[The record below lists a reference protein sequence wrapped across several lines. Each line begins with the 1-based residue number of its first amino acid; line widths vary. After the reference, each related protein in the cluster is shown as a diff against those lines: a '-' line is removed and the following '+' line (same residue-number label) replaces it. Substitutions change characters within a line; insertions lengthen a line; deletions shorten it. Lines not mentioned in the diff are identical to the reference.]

1 MHVWVTFGIV
11 VRIIG
16 FDPGLLQHVFGAAAH
31 ILLPIFAQVFLRGK
45 LRVSALPS
53 SAFFS
58 GRINFK
64 NIDFT
69 GNDISE
75 DLVLL
80 ILVRVPWSLFFIRVS
95 LVKWRSITVA
105 SLLRTADDNT
115 SNP

>member
-16 FDPGLLQHVFGAAAH
+16 FDPGFFQHVFGAAAH
-31 ILLPIFAQVFLRGK
+31 IPLPIFAQIFLRGK
-45 LRVSALPS
+45 LRVGALPS
-53 SAFFS
+53 PAFFS

-64 NIDFT
+64 NIDLA

-80 ILVRVPWSLFFIRVS
+80 ILVRVAWSLF
-95 LVKWRSITVA
+95 LLKW
-105 SLLRTADDNT
+105 
-115 SNP
+115 

>member
-1 MHVWVTFGIV
+1 MHVRITL
-11 VRIIG
+11 RIIMGIIRFNPG
-16 FDPGLLQHVFGAAAH
+16 FFQHVFGAAAH

-58 GRINFK
+58 GRIDFQ

-80 ILVRVPWSLFFIRVS
+80 ILVRVPWSSVF
-95 LVKWRSITVA
+95 
-105 SLLRTADDNT
+105 LLEW
-115 SNP
+115 

>member
-16 FDPGLLQHVFGAAAH
+16 FDPGFFQHVFGAAAH

-58 GRINFK
+58 GRIDFQ

-80 ILVRVPWSLFFIRVS
+80 ILVRVAWSLF
-95 LVKWRSITVA
+95 LLKW
-105 SLLRTADDNT
+105 
-115 SNP
+115 

>member
-1 MHVWVTFGIV
+1 MHVWVAFGIIMG
-11 VRIIG
+11 IIRFNPG
-16 FDPGLLQHVFGAAAH
+16 FFQHVFGAAAH

-58 GRINFK
+58 GRIDFQ

-80 ILVRVPWSLFFIRVS
+80 ILVRVAWSLF
-95 LVKWRSITVA
+95 LLKW
-105 SLLRTADDNT
+105 
-115 SNP
+115 

>member
-16 FDPGLLQHVFGAAAH
+16 FDPGFFQHVFGAAAH

-58 GRINFK
+58 GRIDFQ

-69 GNDISE
+69 GNDIPE

-80 ILVRVPWSLFFIRVS
+80 ILVRMPWSLFLGRVVS
-95 LVKWRSITVA
+95 GR
-105 SLLRTADDNT
+105 
-115 SNP
+115 

>member
-1 MHVWVTFGIV
+1 MHVWITLGIV
-11 VRIIG
+11 MRIIRFNPG
-16 FDPGLLQHVFGAAAH
+16 FFQHVFGAAAH
-31 ILLPIFAQVFLRGK
+31 ILLPIVAQVFLRGK

-58 GRINFK
+58 GRIDFQN

-80 ILVRVPWSLFFIRVS
+80 ILVRVPWSLFC
-95 LVKWRSITVA
+95 
-105 SLLRTADDNT
+105 LLEW
-115 SNP
+115 

>member
-16 FDPGLLQHVFGAAAH
+16 FYPGFFQHVFGAAAH
-31 ILLPIFAQVFLRGK
+31 IPLPIFAQIFLRGK
-45 LRVSALPS
+45 LRVGALPS
-53 SAFFS
+53 PAFFS

-64 NIDFT
+64 NIDLA

-80 ILVRVPWSLFFIRVS
+80 ILVRVAWSLF
-95 LVKWRSITVA
+95 LLKW
-105 SLLRTADDNT
+105 
-115 SNP
+115 

>member
-1 MHVWVTFGIV
+1 MHVRITL
-11 VRIIG
+11 RIIMGIIRFNPG
-16 FDPGLLQHVFGAAAH
+16 FFQHVFGAAAH

-58 GRINFK
+58 GRIDFQ

-69 GNDISE
+69 GNDIPE

-80 ILVRVPWSLFFIRVS
+80 ILVRMPWSLF
-95 LVKWRSITVA
+95 
-105 SLLRTADDNT
+105 LLKR
-115 SNP
+115 

>member
-1 MHVWVTFGIV
+1 MHVWITLGIV
-11 VRIIG
+11 MRIIG
-16 FDPGLLQHVFGAAAH
+16 LHPGFFQHVFSAAAH

-58 GRINFK
+58 GRIDFQ

-69 GNDISE
+69 GNDIPE

-80 ILVRVPWSLFFIRVS
+80 ILVRVPWSLFFTKVVTGRKQGIK
-95 LVKWRSITVA
+95 L
-105 SLLRTADDNT
+105 
-115 SNP
+115 

>member
-16 FDPGLLQHVFGAAAH
+16 FDPGFFQHVFGAAAH

-53 SAFFS
+53 PASLS
-58 GRINFK
+58 GRIDFK

-69 GNDISE
+69 GNDIPE

-80 ILVRVPWSLFFIRVS
+80 ILVRAAWSLF
-95 LVKWRSITVA
+95 LLKW
-105 SLLRTADDNT
+105 
-115 SNP
+115 

>member
-1 MHVWVTFGIV
+1 MHVRITL
-11 VRIIG
+11 RIIMGIIRFNPG
-16 FDPGLLQHVFGAAAH
+16 FFQHVFGAAAH

-58 GRINFK
+58 GRIDFQ

-80 ILVRVPWSLFFIRVS
+80 ILVRVPWSLF
-95 LVKWRSITVA
+95 LLKW
-105 SLLRTADDNT
+105 
-115 SNP
+115 

>member
-16 FDPGLLQHVFGAAAH
+16 FDPGFFQHVFGAAAH
-31 ILLPIFAQVFLRGK
+31 IPLPIFAQIFLRGK
-45 LRVSALPS
+45 LRVGALPS
-53 SAFFS
+53 PAFFS

-64 NIDFT
+64 NIDLA

-80 ILVRVPWSLFFIRVS
+80 ILVWVAWSLF
-95 LVKWRSITVA
+95 LLKW
-105 SLLRTADDNT
+105 
-115 SNP
+115 

>member
-16 FDPGLLQHVFGAAAH
+16 CYPGFFQHVFGAAAH

-58 GRINFK
+58 GRIDFQN

-69 GNDISE
+69 CNDISK

-80 ILVRVPWSLFFIRVS
+80 ILVRVALSLF
-95 LVKWRSITVA
+95 
-105 SLLRTADDNT
+105 LLNW
-115 SNP
+115 